1 MNSTKTCS
9 LSRLEPIWQDLLHQ
23 ATQSLLAQRS
33 LPELMRALHQLSFSA
48 IRFDRVN
55 ILRLDPLHNRI
66 TLYRY
71 DPQQDRVIQDGD
83 VLLADGPGGGSGP
96 NSARSAA
103 RALISALTS
112 PPSPRCRTMPGLRP
126 IASCR

>member
-55 ILRLDPLHNRI
+55 ILRLIRCI
-66 TLYRY
+66 TASL
-71 DPQQDRVIQDGD
+71 
-83 VLLADGPGGGSGP
+83 
-96 NSARSAA
+96 
-103 RALISALTS
+103 
-112 PPSPRCRTMPGLRP
+112 C
-126 IASCR
+126 IATIHSKIG